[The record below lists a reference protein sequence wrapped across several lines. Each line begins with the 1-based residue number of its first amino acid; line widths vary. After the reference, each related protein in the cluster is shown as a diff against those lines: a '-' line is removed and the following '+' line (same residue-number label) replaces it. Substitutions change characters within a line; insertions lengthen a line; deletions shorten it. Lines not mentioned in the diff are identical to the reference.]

1 MRALALF
8 SGGLD
13 SVLAMKLIVDQGIEV
28 VAVNID
34 MGFGSTNDRLEHM
47 QSMCDQIGVKL
58 EILDLR
64 QLYLD
69 EVLFNPKYGY
79 GKNFNPCIDCHGFM
93 FRHTGK
99 LLEKFDAQFMI
110 SGEVLGQRPM
120 SQRKEAMENVKR
132 LSEQD
137 DLIVRPLSAKL
148 MSLTKPERE
157 GWIDR
162 EKLFDI
168 EGRNRQ
174 RQIALA
180 KEIGL
185 EDFESPGGGCLL
197 TEIQFSNKLRDF
209 ADNEKM
215 EVEDINT
222 LKAGRHLR
230 LPDGA
235 KLIIGRNQED
245 NEKIKNTNSD
255 KYYKARIEDASGP
268 LCLFQK
274 GASKEDLKLATNL
287 IITYGRTSVEQE
299 YSVKFVDSVDVTNEF
314 VSKGIKFPSKE
325 IATQYFIS

>member
-28 VAVNID
+28 IAVNINI
-34 MGFGSTNDRLEHM
+34 GFGSTNDRLEHM
-47 QSMCDQIGVKL
+47 TNMCKQIGVKL

-69 EVLFNPKYGY
+69 EVLFDPKYGY

-93 FRHTGK
+93 FRYTGK
-99 LLEKFDAQFMI
+99 LLEKFDASFMI

-120 SQRKEAMENVKR
+120 SQRKDALENVKR
-132 LSEQD
+132 LSQHD

-148 MSLTKPERE
+148 LEPSKPEIE
-157 GWIDR
+157 GWINR
-162 EKLFDI
+162 ERLWDI
-168 EGRNRQ
+168 SGRNRQ
-174 RQIALA
+174 RQLELA

-185 EDFESPGGGCLL
+185 SDFESPGGGCLL

-209 ADNEKM
+209 VDHDKL

-235 KLIIGRNQED
+235 KLIIGRNQDD
-245 NEKIKNTNSD
+245 NEKIKNTSSD

-274 GASKEDLKLATNL
+274 DASQDDISLAANL
-287 IITYGRTSVEQE
+287 IVTYGKTKADHS
-299 YSVKFVDSVDVTNEF
+299 YKVKFVDSADITNEMIYEG
-314 VSKGIKFPSKE
+314 SKFPSKDV
-325 IATQYFIS
+325 ALQYFV